1 MEDRWRMA
9 RDTPPWVFLVRVTN
23 KGVRV
28 DAASKSDR
36 ERGCVRA
43 YSQELT
49 AYSREEEGI
58 GVADVSLRVQ
68 EWRAGS
74 DELQNFEERRGA
86 PPSRFFANV
95 HSAGDKVEWNQ
106 QL

>member
-1 MEDRWRMA
+1 M
-9 RDTPPWVFLVRVTN
+9 FLVRVTN

-36 ERGCVRA
+36 ERGCGRA

-58 GVADVSLRVQ
+58 GVAGTVASEQR
-68 EWRAGS
+68 RRGS
-74 DELQNFEERRGA
+74 VDELQNFGA
-86 PPSRFFANV
+86 
-95 HSAGDKVEWNQ
+95 
-106 QL
+106 